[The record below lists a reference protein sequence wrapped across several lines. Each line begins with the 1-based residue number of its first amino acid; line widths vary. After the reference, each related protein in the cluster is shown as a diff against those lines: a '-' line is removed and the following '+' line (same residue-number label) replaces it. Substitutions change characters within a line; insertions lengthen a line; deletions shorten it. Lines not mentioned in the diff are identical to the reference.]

1 MALAVGSVGVV
12 RLPETRQVDQRTG
25 PPGVVAGAA
34 GAAAFLPLPEG
45 LQVREG
51 GGREGVA
58 AAADEAGLA
67 RADGHHRLRAG
78 LRCPAAPH
86 VRGLWAIGP
95 VQRASPWRCPERR
108 GPGTPDGLEGG
119 GHKAVPRHGPGV
131 RGLAGADGARPATL
145 VRAADDSGA
154 GQAIAVR
161 GPPRTENIRGPGAGA
176 GEAVGVDGQ
185 HRDED
190 CAGAGQ
196 PAAVRGPPRT
206 AHGGGLPL
214 RGIDGAHVHGP
225 RAGDRRGV
233 RGGPRPE
240 GVGRVLGDAGGD
252 RGRRAALVRRPPA
265 ARRAGQA
272 VRGPFRR
279 LAADGGAARR
289 GLQPRDRE
297 DGAVAPPLAAPAGQ
311 ARAAAEDRGAVGPIG
326 RGARERGEGLRG
338 GGRQRA
344 VAFGGRWT
352 DAAGATDT
360 SDVLYGHGLTADWT
374 FGLARQPCGC
384 AAIAQAM
391 KAWAQNRIDELPHA
405 NGTFVVLQRHSNSTR
420 EKK

>member
-154 GQAIAVR
+154 GQAI
-161 GPPRTENIRGPGAGA
+161 
-176 GEAVGVDGQ
+176 
-185 HRDED
+185 
-190 CAGAGQ
+190 
-196 PAAVRGPPRT
+196 AVRGPPRT